1 MFLIFITLNSYQELM
16 VIPLQLKVFIG
27 FTLVLAVACGLTAVL
42 LYERRKIK
50 EIERAAQH
58 MHKICEISNN
68 MHEKIGALAVAGEEA
83 VFWNDADYAAYRELR
98 LGVDSFLVS
107 VKLLCHERFLPI
119 QVDTFRSL
127 LEEKEIRLR
136 SIMLAARQKEAFDAD
151 VTKRLPTM
159 ADHAV
164 KIRTVKRK
172 KKGLAGLFGGK
183 KTVQVV
189 ERSADL
195 RQLGDDMA
203 VNMKEHTRY
212 LETCIDSMR
221 GHNTELKAT
230 LNSLVARIDRHVAA
244 SLVEKELRIK
254 SVQALSYLLSISI
267 AAFAFVLLVTLF
279 VVIRRDVRREY
290 KAKKSLQDIIREN
303 KELLEM
309 RKNIILTVSHDIRGP
324 LGNISNCAELA
335 SGTSSKKKRDGYLG
349 DISRSCAHALRLAN
363 RLLDVYK
370 TFEPNEPLN
379 DAPFSL
385 DALLDGI
392 SDDFKRKANAKALMF
407 EYECKGCDVTVKG
420 DADKLEQVLD
430 NILSNAVK
438 FTNAG
443 MVGFKAVYGGG
454 TLAVEVKD
462 TGIGMNE
469 ETLGRVFRPFE
480 RAVQDVNSDGFGLG
494 LAITKGLVNAF
505 GGSLEVESALGKGSA
520 FHLKLPLPETDG
532 EVVAIEVPT
541 VPPVMLPKRVLVID
555 DDRIL
560 LKVIEDM
567 LGRNG
572 VECTTC
578 HNARE
583 AMEALGKEDYD
594 IVLTDIQMPDTD
606 GFKLLELLRTADIGC
621 SHTVPVAVM
630 TARCDG
636 DSGVYL
642 QAGFCGCLHKP
653 FSIRQLTAFVSS
665 CVSHERLRPE
675 FDFDCLLEHAGDR
688 QHMLE
693 VLLRQS
699 ESDKAD
705 LEKALATG
713 DREAMRSVS
722 HRMVSAWSFLEAD
735 RLIDRLRNVL
745 LDETAEDRIVRYE
758 VERLV
763 YATACL
769 IEDVRT
775 LIGMEK

>member
-1 MFLIFITLNSYQELM
+1 M
-16 VIPLQLKVFIG
+16 
-27 FTLVLAVACGLTAVL
+27 
-42 LYERRKIK
+42 
-50 EIERAAQH
+50 
-58 MHKICEISNN
+58 
-68 MHEKIGALAVAGEEA
+68 
-83 VFWNDADYAAYRELR
+83 
-98 LGVDSFLVS
+98 
-107 VKLLCHERFLPI
+107 
-119 QVDTFRSL
+119 
-127 LEEKEIRLR
+127 
-136 SIMLAARQKEAFDAD
+136 
-151 VTKRLPTM
+151 
-159 ADHAV
+159 
-164 KIRTVKRK
+164 
-172 KKGLAGLFGGK
+172 
-183 KTVQVV
+183 
-189 ERSADL
+189 
-195 RQLGDDMA
+195 
-203 VNMKEHTRY
+203 
-212 LETCIDSMR
+212 
-221 GHNTELKAT
+221 
-230 LNSLVARIDRHVAA
+230 
-244 SLVEKELRIK
+244 
-254 SVQALSYLLSISI
+254 
-267 AAFAFVLLVTLF
+267 
-279 VVIRRDVRREY
+279 
-290 KAKKSLQDIIREN
+290 
-303 KELLEM
+303 
-309 RKNIILTVSHDIRGP
+309 
-324 LGNISNCAELA
+324 
-335 SGTSSKKKRDGYLG
+335 
-349 DISRSCAHALRLAN
+349 
-363 RLLDVYK
+363 
-370 TFEPNEPLN
+370 
-379 DAPFSL
+379 
-385 DALLDGI
+385 
-392 SDDFKRKANAKALMF
+392 
-407 EYECKGCDVTVKG
+407 
-420 DADKLEQVLD
+420 
-430 NILSNAVK
+430 
-438 FTNAG
+438 
-443 MVGFKAVYGGG
+443 
-454 TLAVEVKD
+454 
-462 TGIGMNE
+462 
-469 ETLGRVFRPFE
+469 
-480 RAVQDVNSDGFGLG
+480 
-494 LAITKGLVNAF
+494 
-505 GGSLEVESALGKGSA
+505 ESALGKGSA